1 MSVFLVNTQTQK
13 HSICESSPLEAAKAA
28 LGDLKQRLHVDE
40 SPKHTEKQIYVYKTV
55 CLWTVAEDGGSGGDL
70 GDIWYFC
77 YY

>member
-40 SPKHTEKQIYVYKTV
+40 SPKRTEKQIYVYKTV
-55 CLWTVAEDGGSGGDL
+55 CL
-70 GDIWYFC
+70 
-77 YY
+77 